1 MRQDPPSDLIHQH
14 KEVTH
19 RLQWQK
25 AQLERASPAMLSG
38 NTRHR
43 QEGNPILAS
52 VIKAKKKLPHYRN
65 CSQNNR
71 HSILDV
77 FLHL

>member
-1 MRQDPPSDLIHQH
+1 MRQDPPSDLIHQY

-25 AQLERASPAMLSG
+25 AQLERASPDMLSG

-52 VIKAKKKLPHYRN
+52 VIEEKNLPHFCN
-65 CSQNNR
+65 CSQSSR
-71 HSILDV
+71 HSILDG